1 MASMSTASSLS
12 LRARALVRLAQ
23 RGLST
28 PATTSSKQLGAAGKQ
43 FGEAELAAAVAA
55 SAKTRDARPGG
66 GAQRGLT
73 QAAAQFAATTN
84 RDLAM
89 QVERQL
95 NAQMAAF
102 SEPEST
108 ADQAMS
114 AAAQHLQGIPLKSK
128 REYKSLMASYNA
140 KRG

>member
-1 MASMSTASSLS
+1 MSMSTASSMS

-43 FGEAELAAAVAA
+43 FGEAELAAAVAV
-55 SAKTRDARPGG
+55 SAKSLGG
-66 GAQRGLT
+66 GAQRRLT

-108 ADQAMS
+108 ADRAMS